1 MRPPALENPP
11 PIDPRDHAI
20 ESGSWEDGQVRFHL
34 VRHDGRY
41 YAWIA
46 WPGHNLVYPMPS
58 AAAARSF
65 LASEQAFWVLT
76 VPPAECVVHVLVLD
90 PGGSSHII
98 YRAAV
103 VDSGAEGI
111 WLATGDGTGAEES
124 RALAGFADL
133 AAAVEAFADQLADAA
148 RRIERDGLT
157 DYPAVI
163 GAVLRYRAA
172 LARAD
177 AARATLGGVLRGH
190 QAQIRAD
197 RAVTAVA
204 CAVGV
209 SREFLHRVLAS
220 GEWAWPAPARLTPST
235 AAPAAGA
242 PPGTPGAAWEVTAT
256 FTVETADDCEARGIV
271 TGLLRQ
277 MEVPGQIT
285 STTSAPGRSLAVMAR
300 FDLSGLQQIVPGDAV
315 TCLRYV
321 VRNLP
326 GMIWRSGWRRGARH
340 EVWKWRRADRT
351 RDEDQLAEVL
361 AAVRTAEIR
370 ASLIGLLRRQQ
381 PREPNSSDRPIQ
393 PCDPQICAG
402 IRTVRISP

>member
-1 MRPPALENPP
+1 MRPSALENPP

-20 ESGSWEDGQVRFHL
+20 ESRSWDDGKVLLHL
-34 VRHDGRY
+34 VCHDGRY

-58 AAAARSF
+58 APAARSF

-76 VPPAECVVHVLVLD
+76 VPPVECVAHVLVLD

-103 VDSGAEGI
+103 VDGGTEGI

-133 AAAVEAFADQLADAA
+133 AKAVEAFADRLTDAA
-148 RRIERDGLT
+148 GRIERDGVT

-163 GAVLRYRAA
+163 GAALRYRAA

-177 AARATLGGVLRGH
+177 AARAALGGVLRGH
-190 QAQIRAD
+190 QARLRAD

-220 GEWAWPAPARLTPST
+220 SEWAWPAPARLTTST
-235 AAPAAGA
+235 APPATDA

-256 FTVETADDCEARGIV
+256 FTVDTADDREARAIA
-271 TGLLRQ
+271 TGVLRGWRCPARSHPRRVHRA
-277 MEVPGQIT
+277 VPGPWRPASICLGL
-285 STTSAPGRSLAVMAR
+285 SSRPRRSGPPVLGFM
-300 FDLSGLQQIVPGDAV
+300 
-315 TCLRYV
+315 

-326 GMIWRSGWRRGARH
+326 GMTWRSARRRRAHH
-340 EVWKWRRADRT
+340 EVWKWQRAGRT
-351 RDEDQLAEVL
+351 RDEDQLAEEL
-361 AAVRTAEIR
+361 AAVRAAEIR
-370 ASLIGLLRRQQ
+370 ASLSGSPRR
-381 PREPNSSDRPIQ
+381 
-393 PCDPQICAG
+393 
-402 IRTVRISP
+402 

>member
-1 MRPPALENPP
+1 MRPSALESPP

-20 ESGSWEDGQVRFHL
+20 ESRSWDDGQVLLRL
-34 VRHDGRY
+34 VCHDGRY

-46 WPGHNLVYPMPS
+46 WPGHDLVYPMPS

-76 VPPAECVVHVLVLD
+76 VPPGECVAHVLVLD

-103 VDSGAEGI
+103 VDGGTEGI
-111 WLATGDGTGAEES
+111 WLATGDGAGAGES

-133 AAAVEAFADQLADAA
+133 AAAVEAFADRLTDAA
-148 RRIERDGLT
+148 ERIERDGVT

-163 GAVLRYRAA
+163 GAALRYRAA

-190 QAQIRAD
+190 QTQMRAD

-220 GEWAWPAPARLTPST
+220 SEWAWPAPARLTPST
-235 AAPAAGA
+235 APPANGA
-242 PPGTPGAAWEVTAT
+242 PPGTPGAAWAVTAA
-256 FTVETADDCEARGIV
+256 FTVDAADDREARAIV
-271 TGLLRQ
+271 TEVLRQ
-277 MEVPGQIT
+277 MEMPGQIT
-285 STTSAPGRSLAVMAR
+285 STTSAPGRSRAVTAS
-300 FDLSGLQQIVPGDAV
+300 FDLSGLQEIVPGDAT

-326 GMIWRSGWRRGARH
+326 GWTWRSARRRHAHH
-340 EVWKWRRADRT
+340 EVWKWRRAGRIG
-351 RDEDQLAEVL
+351 DEDQLAEEL
-361 AAVRTAEIR
+361 AAVRAVEIR
-370 ASLIGLLRRQQ
+370 ASLSGSPRR
-381 PREPNSSDRPIQ
+381 
-393 PCDPQICAG
+393 
-402 IRTVRISP
+402 

>member
-1 MRPPALENPP
+1 MRPSALESPP

-20 ESGSWEDGQVRFHL
+20 ESRSWGDGQVRFHL
-34 VRHDGRY
+34 VCHDGRY

-46 WPGHNLVYPMPS
+46 WPGHDLVYPMPS

-76 VPPAECVVHVLVLD
+76 VPPVECVAHVLVLD

-103 VDSGAEGI
+103 VDGGTEGI

-133 AAAVEAFADQLADAA
+133 AEAVEAFADRLTDAA
-148 RRIERDGLT
+148 ERIERDGVT

-163 GAVLRYRAA
+163 GAALRYRAA

-190 QAQIRAD
+190 QARLRAD

-220 GEWAWPAPARLTPST
+220 SEWAWPAPARLTPST
-235 AAPAAGA
+235 APPATDA
-242 PPGTPGAAWEVTAT
+242 PPGTPGAAWAVTAT
-256 FTVETADDCEARGIV
+256 FTVDTADDREARAIV
-271 TGLLRQ
+271 TGVLRQ

-285 STTSAPGRSLAVMAR
+285 STTSAPGRSRAVVASL
-300 FDLSGLQQIVPGDAV
+300 DLSGLQQIVPGDAT

-326 GMIWRSGWRRGARH
+326 GVTWRSARRRRAHH
-340 EVWKWRRADRT
+340 EVWKWRRAGQI
-351 RDEDQLAEVL
+351 RDEDQLAEEL
-361 AAVRTAEIR
+361 AAVRAVEIR
-370 ASLIGLLRRQQ
+370 ASLGAQR
-381 PREPNSSDRPIQ
+381 
-393 PCDPQICAG
+393 
-402 IRTVRISP
+402 

>member
-1 MRPPALENPP
+1 MRPSALETPP

-20 ESGSWEDGQVRFHL
+20 ESRSWDDGQVRFHL

-41 YAWIA
+41 YAWIT
-46 WPGHNLVYPMPS
+46 WPGHDLVYPMPS

-76 VPPAECVVHVLVLD
+76 VPPGECVAHVLVSD
-90 PGGSSHII
+90 PGGSSRII
-98 YRAAV
+98 YCAAV
-103 VDSGAEGI
+103 VDGGTEGI
-111 WLATGDGTGAEES
+111 WLATGDGTGAGES

-133 AAAVEAFADQLADAA
+133 AAAVEAFADRLTDAA
-148 RRIERDGLT
+148 GRIERDGVT

-163 GAVLRYRAA
+163 GAALRYRAA

-190 QAQIRAD
+190 HARLRSD

-209 SREFLHRVLAS
+209 SREFLHRVLACS
-220 GEWAWPAPARLTPST
+220 EWAWPAPARLTPST
-235 AAPAAGA
+235 APPATDA
-242 PPGTPGAAWEVTAT
+242 PPGTPGAAWEVAAA
-256 FTVETADDCEARGIV
+256 FTVDTADDGEARAII
-271 TGLLRQ
+271 TGVLHR

-285 STTSAPGRSLAVMAR
+285 SSTSAPGRSRAVAASL
-300 FDLSGLQQIVPGDAV
+300 DLSGVQQIVPGDAT

-326 GMIWRSGWRRGARH
+326 SMTWRSARRRAH
-340 EVWKWRRADRT
+340 DEVWKWRRAGRI
-351 RDEDQLAEVL
+351 RDLDQLAEEL
-361 AAVRTAEIR
+361 AAVRAAEIR
-370 ASLIGLLRRQQ
+370 ASLSGWPRR
-381 PREPNSSDRPIQ
+381 
-393 PCDPQICAG
+393 
-402 IRTVRISP
+402 

>member
-1 MRPPALENPP
+1 MRPSALENPP

-20 ESGSWEDGQVRFHL
+20 ESRSWDDGQVCFHL
-34 VRHDGRY
+34 VCHDGCY

-46 WPGHNLVYPMPS
+46 WPGHHLVYPMPS

-76 VPPAECVVHVLVLD
+76 VPPGECVAHVLVLD
-90 PGGSSHII
+90 PGRSSHII

-103 VDSGAEGI
+103 VDGGTEGI
-111 WLATGDGTGAEES
+111 WLATGDGIGAEES

-133 AAAVEAFADQLADAA
+133 AAAVEAFADRLTDAA
-148 RRIERDGLT
+148 GRIERDGVT

-163 GAVLRYRAA
+163 GAALRYRAA

-177 AARATLGGVLRGH
+177 ATRAALGGVLRGH
-190 QAQIRAD
+190 QAQLRAD

-220 GEWAWPAPARLTPST
+220 SEWAWPAPARLTPS
-235 AAPAAGA
+235 AAPPATDA

-256 FTVETADDCEARGIV
+256 FTVGTADDREARAIV
-271 TGLLRQ
+271 TGVLRQ

-285 STTSAPGRSLAVMAR
+285 STTSAPGRSRAVVAS
-300 FDLSGLQQIVPGDAV
+300 FDLSGLQEIIPGDAV

-321 VRNLP
+321 IRNLP
-326 GMIWRSGWRRGARH
+326 GMTWRSARRRSAHH
-340 EVWKWRRADRT
+340 EVWKWRRAGRT
-351 RDEDQLAEVL
+351 RDEDQLAEEL
-361 AAVRTAEIR
+361 AAVRAAEIR
-370 ASLIGLLRRQQ
+370 ASLSGL
-381 PREPNSSDRPIQ
+381 
-393 PCDPQICAG
+393 AKAV
-402 IRTVRISP
+402 TVT

>member
-1 MRPPALENPP
+1 MRPSALESPP

-20 ESGSWEDGQVRFHL
+20 ESRSWEDGRVLFHL

-41 YAWIA
+41 YAWIT
-46 WPGHNLVYPMPS
+46 WPGHHLVYPMPS

-76 VPPAECVVHVLVLD
+76 VPSGECVAHVLVLD
-90 PGGSSHII
+90 PAGSSHII

-103 VDSGAEGI
+103 VDGGTEGI

-124 RALAGFADL
+124 RTLAGFADL
-133 AAAVEAFADQLADAA
+133 AAAVEAFADRLTDTA
-148 RRIERDGLT
+148 RQIERDGLT

-163 GAVLRYRAA
+163 GAALRYRAA

-190 QAQIRAD
+190 QARLRAD

-220 GEWAWPAPARLTPST
+220 SEWAWPDPARLTPST
-235 AAPAAGA
+235 APPATDA
-242 PPGTPGAAWEVTAT
+242 PPGTPGAAWAVTAT
-256 FTVETADDCEARGIV
+256 FTVDTADDREARAII
-271 TGLLRQ
+271 TGVLRQ

-285 STTSAPGRSLAVMAR
+285 STTSTSGRSRAVAAC
-300 FDLSGLQQIVPGDAV
+300 FDLSGLQQIVPGDAT

-321 VRNLP
+321 ARNLP
-326 GMIWRSGWRRGARH
+326 GMDWRSARRRHADH
-340 EVWKWRRADRT
+340 EVWKWRRASRT
-351 RDEDQLAEVL
+351 RSDFEDQLAEEL
-361 AAVRTAEIR
+361 AAVRAAEIR
-370 ASLIGLLRRQQ
+370 ASLSGSPRR
-381 PREPNSSDRPIQ
+381 
-393 PCDPQICAG
+393 
-402 IRTVRISP
+402 

>member
-1 MRPPALENPP
+1 MRPAALENPP

-20 ESGSWEDGQVRFHL
+20 ESRSWDDGQVRFHV

-46 WPGHNLVYPMPS
+46 WPGHHLVYPMPS

-76 VPPAECVVHVLVLD
+76 VPPAECVAHVLVLD

-103 VDSGAEGI
+103 VDGGAEGI

-124 RALAGFADL
+124 RALAGFAGL
-133 AAAVEAFADQLADAA
+133 AAAVEAFADRLTDAA
-148 RRIERDGLT
+148 GRIERDGLT

-163 GAVLRYRAA
+163 GAAMRYRAA
-172 LARAD
+172 LAGAD

-235 AAPAAGA
+235 APPADA

-256 FTVETADDCEARGIV
+256 FTVDTADDREARAIV
-271 TGLLRQ
+271 TGVLRQ

-285 STTSAPGRSLAVMAR
+285 SMTSAPGRSRAVMAR

-326 GMIWRSGWRRGARH
+326 GMIWRSGWRRSAHH

-351 RDEDQLAEVL
+351 RDEDQLAEVF

-370 ASLIGLLRRQQ
+370 ASLTGLPRR
-381 PREPNSSDRPIQ
+381 
-393 PCDPQICAG
+393 
-402 IRTVRISP
+402 